1 MKRYNHYIDE
11 EALWRKREQL
21 RTECHQLIER
31 IFRHRY
37 GIKLLLC
44 AVATLSTIADYKA
57 NRVSR
62 FETINEKQEARSKKS
77 E

>member
-1 MKRYNHYIDE
+1 MKTYNRYIDE
-11 EALWRKREQL
+11 EALWRQREQL
-21 RTECHQLIER
+21 RTECHQLIEK

-57 NRVSR
+57 NRVSW
-62 FETINEKQEARSKKS
+62 FETINHKQEAISKKS

>member
-1 MKRYNHYIDE
+1 MKRYNRYIDE
-11 EALWRKREQL
+11 EALWQKRQQL
-21 RTECHQLIER
+21 RTECHQLIEK

-62 FETINEKQEARSKKS
+62 FETTNNKQEVRNKKS

>member
-1 MKRYNHYIDE
+1 MKTHNHYIDE

-21 RTECHQLIER
+21 RTECHQLIEK

-62 FETINEKQEARSKKS
+62 FKTTNNKQEARSKKS